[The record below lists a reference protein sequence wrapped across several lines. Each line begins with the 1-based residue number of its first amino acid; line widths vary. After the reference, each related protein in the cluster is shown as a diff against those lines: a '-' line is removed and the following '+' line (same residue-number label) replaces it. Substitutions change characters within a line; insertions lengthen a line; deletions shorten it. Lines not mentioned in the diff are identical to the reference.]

1 MSNFTTR
8 IELYDAAAIED
19 YDKLNEEM
27 AKQGFRKRVQMPGQP
42 VYQLPT
48 GEYNLYEEFFSA
60 SQVLEMAK
68 TAATTTGKKF
78 RILVTKADGNREW
91 FNLEVA
97 I

>member
-8 IELYDAAAIED
+8 VELRDAAAIED

-48 GEYNLYEEFFSA
+48 GEYNLNDEFASV
-60 SQVLEMAK
+60 SQVLERAK
-68 TAATTTGKKF
+68 SAASTTGKNF
-78 RILVTKADGNREW
+78 SVFVTKADGNREW

-97 I
+97 V

>member
-8 IELYDAAAIED
+8 IELFDGAVNED

-48 GEYNLYEEFFSA
+48 GEYNFNEDFYSA
-60 SQVLEMAK
+60 TQVVEMAK
-68 TAATTTGKKF
+68 TAANTTGKKF
-78 RILVTKADGNREW
+78 SVLVTKADGNREW
-91 FNLEVA
+91 YNLEVA
-97 I
+97 N

>member
-8 IELYDAAAIED
+8 VELYDAAAIED
-19 YDKLNEEM
+19 YNKLNEEM
-27 AKQGFRKRVQMPGQP
+27 SKQGFRKRVQMPGQP

-48 GEYNLYEEFFSA
+48 GEYNFNDEYLSI

-68 TAATTTGKKF
+68 TAATASGKRF
-78 RILVTKADGNREW
+78 SVLVTKADGNREW

-97 I
+97 V

>member
-8 IELYDAAAIED
+8 VELYDAAGIED
-19 YDKLNEEM
+19 YNKLNEEM
-27 AKQGFRKRVQMPGQP
+27 SRQGFRKRVQMPGQP

-48 GEYNLYEEFFSA
+48 GEYNFNDEFFSI

-68 TAATTTGKKF
+68 TAATATGKRF
-78 RILVTKADGNREW
+78 SVLVTRADGNREW

-97 I
+97 V